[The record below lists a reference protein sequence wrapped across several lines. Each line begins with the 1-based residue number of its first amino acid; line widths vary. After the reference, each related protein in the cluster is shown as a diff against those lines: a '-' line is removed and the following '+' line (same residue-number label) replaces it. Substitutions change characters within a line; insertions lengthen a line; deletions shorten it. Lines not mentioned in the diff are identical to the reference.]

1 MACIAEQ
8 TCGNTRVTRYCDD
21 IPQCTGSMA
30 DPCCDWTLSWK
41 YKIVNNCATP
51 AEVTSFETTLCHG
64 HCHGGMAPFG
74 ECLEESEP
82 QCDTRNLA
90 NSLMPSGQMIGA
102 GEIKVARVEAWTT
115 IDLSGM
121 DGAKIYGNSTVLI
134 KTSDGSTRTGE
145 ASQCIDLC
153 GKALMSRAGGT
164 GGATNEAVPVIVDS
178 MIIDEKILEQKEGG
192 KEVSDSLAPEPTM
205 HPTTAHPTLISMT
218 TFNIVD
224 GTVVGPTP
232 PAVATESDSK
242 EGEPHPYVWLA
253 PTNEPIITFSPTS
266 APMTPRPTLSPSTV
280 PVSAIPTSAPVTP
293 GPTPSPSTL
302 PVSAILTSAPV
313 TPGPTPSPS
322 TQPIS
327 DAPATPDP
335 TSSPSTLPVSVI
347 PTSTP
352 TIGSA
357 NVPTDIL
364 AVMAGPRSEPAPCK
378 VSVSSLSSVHSLLFL
393 FC

>member
-64 HCHGGMAPFG
+64 HCHGGMAPIG

-218 TFNIVD
+218 TFSIVD
-224 GTVVGPTP
+224 GKVVGPTP

-266 APMTPRPTLSPSTV
+266 ALMTPRPTLSPSTV
-280 PVSAIPTSAPVTP
+280 PVSAIP
-293 GPTPSPSTL
+293 
-302 PVSAILTSAPV
+302 TSAPV